1 MRPSNE
7 SLEMQRQ
14 RLRDEERTLERNRFI
29 ASTAFALV
37 GAIAFG
43 AIFYWLLNYT
53 NILSNLI
60 EKAAP

>member
-7 SLEMQRQ
+7 SLKMQRQ
-14 RLRDEERTLERNRFI
+14 RLRDEERTLERNRFV
-29 ASTAFALV
+29 ASIVFALV
-37 GAIAFG
+37 GAIALG